1 MRGTKPGCDA
11 HPIAVRCLI
20 VDDNDHFLE
29 ASQGLLERQGLHVVG
44 TARSAN
50 ECLERARALAPDL
63 VLLDVDLGEENGFDV
78 CRRLHASGVVA
89 NVVFISTHHDPEYA
103 ELSAETP
110 AAGYLPKSLLSRRA
124 LEALLCA

>member
-1 MRGTKPGCDA
+1 
-11 HPIAVRCLI
+11 VRCLI

-29 ASQGLLERQGLHVVG
+29 ASQRLLEREGVRVVG
-44 TARSAN
+44 TARSAQ
-50 ECLERARALAPDL
+50 ECLERARALAPDI

-78 CRRLHASGVVA
+78 CRRLYASGVA
-89 NVVFISTHHDPEYA
+89 AHVVFTSTHHDPEYA